1 MTTRGAFGAET
12 SYIGGPDAPD
22 LWSANRLFGVAALGC
37 TFAIAPKASHTGM
50 MLPSV
55 VSAMAATSCLVQ
67 MRIPSAYLI
76 HALRLCVSG
85 SETDNGI
92 IGDRVPVGTSVSR
105 RVSARPDPPSCRLR
119 VIGGF

>member
-22 LWSANRLFGVAALGC
+22 LWSANRLFDVAALGC

-55 VSAMAATSCLVQ
+55 VSAVAATSCLVQ
-67 MRIPSAYLI
+67 MQVPSAYLCN
-76 HALRLCVSG
+76 ALGHLVSG
-85 SETDNGI
+85 SESSYGI
-92 IGDRVPVGTSVSR
+92 MGTASRVGYR
-105 RVSARPDPPSCRLR
+105 
-119 VIGGF
+119 